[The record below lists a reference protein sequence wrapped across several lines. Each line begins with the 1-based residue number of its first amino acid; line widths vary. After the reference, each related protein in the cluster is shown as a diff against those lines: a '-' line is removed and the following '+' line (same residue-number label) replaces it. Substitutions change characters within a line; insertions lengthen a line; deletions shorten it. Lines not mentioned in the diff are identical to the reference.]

1 MSEINITVTSPV
13 SIEVDEPVPNLTL
26 PSSERLEL
34 MHMSMKAA
42 NEIGQWAEYH
52 RVQEDA
58 AVVVTAILSAI
69 DTLNRRSVD
78 P

>member
-1 MSEINITVTSPV
+1 MCEVTTTVKSATDTEAAS
-13 SIEVDEPVPNLTL
+13 SLTL

-42 NEIGQWAEYH
+42 NEIGKWAEYH
-52 RVQEDA
+52 GRQEDA

-69 DTLNRRSVD
+69 DALNRRHAS

>member
-1 MSEINITVTSPV
+1 MPEINITVKTPAEADTPV
-13 SIEVDEPVPNLTL
+13 QNLTL
-26 PSSERLEL
+26 PSRERLEI

-42 NEIGQWAEYH
+42 SEIGQWAAYH
-52 RVQEDA
+52 GGQEDA

-69 DTLNRRSVD
+69 DTLSRRCID